1 MIGRGGDK
9 AARQD
14 MFPTQVAEW
23 RTEER
28 VGGPPIG
35 TGSSFD
41 VDTVTN
47 HVASGIRQLAQL
59 RERFP
64 ALATGSTVVRYARE
78 GVLIVSRFDR
88 EDRREY
94 LVAFNASEEDASV
107 TITTSTPSTRWIQHC
122 GSDVKLFE
130 TDAAGRISVGI
141 PALGAVV
148 ARADGQLPR
157 RGAVRATLRAST
169 DQFTNFRVLR
179 ATVVGRDPASIAF
192 AIRRAGAKQWIA
204 RRRRRRCPV
213 SRLSRSAA
221 LQARRERVRR
231 RGRPLERRDD
241 LDIAGDLGAG
251 ASLMAVREN
260 LREAL
265 DGTGRRYAFRPAAL
279 LGNGSLLATIS
290 DRGEIER
297 LFWPNVD
304 HGQHLGELRL
314 GVEVDGA
321 TRWLDEEPL
330 TWSQSFADGASV
342 LRTTARNGALTVEV
356 SDLVT
361 TREPVLARGVRSS
374 MPTRLVVHVS
384 PSLDGAERSV
394 AGYVDPG
401 SGALVFYLRGVA
413 LAVSLVAADAEATL
427 RESNGHEVTHD
438 VVVHRAPVDGTIS
451 GAVEDEAL
459 VLAAFGATPDE
470 AIARLGRPAEVGFDV
485 LASERAAYDRETIA
499 LAEPAAEQGDVC
511 GLYSR
516 SLLVLEQLTDR
527 QTGATIAAPEFDP
540 AFEQSGGY
548 GFVWPRDLAY
558 VVLSF
563 LAAGRGDLAVP
574 ALRWLAREQAPEGLW
589 LQRYWTDGSLAPS
602 WGLHQLDET
611 GVVVFAYEAAWRELG
626 DAALDRE
633 LWPSARAAAD
643 FLCGFI
649 DRDTG
654 LPLPSVDLWEQTDGQ
669 HSYSAAATYG
679 GLDAAAAMAAR
690 HEPGLAGALPGCRR
704 GHSHRHRSAPLER
717 GARQVPALAL
727 GRPVGR
733 ARRRAA
739 RDLRSQPA
747 VSDAGCPQ
755 RRHRGRSRRQLAAR
769 PLVAVPRSRARLAP
783 DARDR
788 RRRGAGAPASR
799 RRSAPPPG
807 RPLRG
812 RQPLAHLDAV
822 ARAGA
827 ASGRR
832 RRAAAQRDRVRARA
846 PDSAR
851 AAPGAGDPRRRP
863 GVGRPARLE
872 PRDAHPR
879 GASRARARPRRLVVA
894 SALTASSGDRTLAQ
908 HAILSLEPSNGLDA
922 WRLLADHHVA
932 CNGTSD
938 WHCHVPLHRR

>member
-1 MIGRGGDK
+1 
-9 AARQD
+9 
-14 MFPTQVAEW
+14 
-23 RTEER
+23 
-28 VGGPPIG
+28 
-35 TGSSFD
+35 
-41 VDTVTN
+41 
-47 HVASGIRQLAQL
+47 
-59 RERFP
+59 
-64 ALATGSTVVRYARE
+64 
-78 GVLIVSRFDR
+78 
-88 EDRREY
+88 
-94 LVAFNASEEDASV
+94 
-107 TITTSTPSTRWIQHC
+107 
-122 GSDVKLFE
+122 
-130 TDAAGRISVGI
+130 
-141 PALGAVV
+141 
-148 ARADGQLPR
+148 
-157 RGAVRATLRAST
+157 
-169 DQFTNFRVLR
+169 
-179 ATVVGRDPASIAF
+179 
-192 AIRRAGAKQWIA
+192 
-204 RRRRRRCPV
+204 
-213 SRLSRSAA
+213 
-221 LQARRERVRR
+221 
-231 RGRPLERRDD
+231 
-241 LDIAGDLGAG
+241 
-251 ASLMAVREN
+251 MAVREN

-470 AIARLGRPAEVGFDV
+470 AIARLGRPAEVGFAV

-548 GFVWPRDLAY
+548 GFVWPRDLAF

-679 GLDAAAAMAAR
+679 GLNAAAAMAAR
-690 HEPGLAGALPGCRR
+690 HEPGLAGRYRDVAEGIRTGIEAHLWSEEHGRYLRSRWVGRSDELGDEPPAIFDRSLRYPTRAVRSVDTEDARVDSSLLGLSWPFRAVEPDSPRMRATVAAVERELQLPDG
-704 GHSHRHRSAPLER
+704 GVLRHQDDHYAGGNPWLISTLWLGLAQRQAGDDAQLRSAIEYVL
-717 GARQVPALAL
+717 ARQTPLGLLPEQVTRDGAPAWVVPL
-727 GRPVGR
+727 GWSH
-733 ARRRAA
+733 AM
-739 RDLRSQPA
+739 LI
-747 VSDAGCPQ
+747 
-755 RRHRGRSRRQLAAR
+755 LAAR
-769 PLVAVPRSRARLAP
+769 PELALV
-783 DARDR
+783 RD
-788 RRRGAGAPASR
+788 GS
-799 RRSAPPPG
+799 
-807 RPLRG
+807 
-812 RQPLAHLDAV
+812 
-822 ARAGA
+822 
-827 ASGRR
+827 
-832 RRAAAQRDRVRARA
+832 
-846 PDSAR
+846 
-851 AAPGAGDPRRRP
+851 
-863 GVGRPARLE
+863 
-872 PRDAHPR
+872 
-879 GASRARARPRRLVVA
+879 
-894 SALTASSGDRTLAQ
+894 
-908 HAILSLEPSNGLDA
+908 
-922 WRLLADHHVA
+922 
-932 CNGTSD
+932 
-938 WHCHVPLHRR
+938 